1 MGIYDEVI
9 CAVTGI
15 FHRWKQSV
23 RTLFPY
29 VIGMG
34 AGIVGLSFAIS
45 QLFASYPLQTAMLF
59 IGLIFGGLPLLL
71 PKVAGKRPS
80 VAELAVFALFFGLIV
95 WMQFWGEGHSKLLA
109 VDAGTMLS
117 LFLIGALA
125 AAAMVI
131 PGVSGSMLLMSLG
144 YYTPLIHSKLLAV
157 DAGTML
163 SLFLIGALAAA
174 AMVIPG
180 VSGSMLLMS
189 LGYYTPLI
197 DHINAFVTAV
207 VTLDFSTV
215 WYCMGI
221 LAPFGIGVLI
231 GAFVIAKLVE
241 YLLKRYERMTYFA
254 ILGLVASSPIA
265 VFAGIGVGGASA
277 GAWFA
282 GIILFVAGAAI
293 AGLLGK

>member
-1 MGIYDEVI
+1 MDRSCLGRESYMKFIKSILRGVAIGIANIIPGVSGGTMMVSMGIYDEII

-15 FHRWKQSV
+15 FRHWKQSV

-29 VIGMG
+29 AIGMG

-71 PKVAGKRPS
+71 PKVAGRMPS
-80 VAELAVFALFFGLIV
+80 AAELAVFAAFFGLIV

-109 VDAGTMLS
+109 VDARTMLS
-117 LFLIGALA
+117 LFFIGALA

-144 YYTPLIHSKLLAV
+144 YYTPI
-157 DAGTML
+157 
-163 SLFLIGALAAA
+163 
-174 AMVIPG
+174 
-180 VSGSMLLMS
+180 
-189 LGYYTPLI
+189 I
-197 DHINAFVTAV
+197 DHINAFVIAV

-221 LAPFGIGVLI
+221 LAPFGVGVLL
-231 GAFVIAKLVE
+231 GAFLIAKLVE
-241 YLLKRYERMTYFA
+241 YLLKRHERMTYFA
-254 ILGLVASSPIA
+254 ILGLVAASPVA
-265 VFAGIGVGGASA
+265 VFAGSGVGEAGI
-277 GAWFA
+277 GAWAA
-282 GIILFVAGAAI
+282 GIILFALGVGLAW
-293 AGLLGK
+293 LLGK